1 MGQRGPAKTPTVLNE
16 LRGNPGKRKRNHGE
30 PMPAVGERVP
40 SAPRWLG
47 EGGRRHWRQLAPR
60 LHAVGLLT
68 EVDVVGLAM
77 LCEALGQYLE
87 ARDLVSREGMVA
99 ISDKGNAYHH
109 PALAQMNTARG
120 EVLRWAQQF
129 GMTPSSR
136 SRISVE
142 AKGEE
147 LSLVDVLAAALFEGA
162 DKGR

>member
-68 EVDVVGLAM
+68 EADVVGLGM
-77 LCEALGQYLE
+77 LCEAIGQYLE
-87 ARDLVSREGMVA
+87 ARDLVTREGMVA

-120 EVLRWAQQF
+120 EVLRWAREF
-129 GMTPSSR
+129 GMTPAAR
-136 SRISVE
+136 SRISVDAPTKE
-142 AKGEE
+142 P
-147 LSLVDVLAAALFEGA
+147 SLADLLFEAVGQ
-162 DKGR
+162 